1 MGLIVFA
8 LGRLLDAGVS
18 FSGLERKV
26 DIVDIVDIVDMVDIM
41 DIVDSKCMTSTASA
55 VAGL

>member
-1 MGLIVFA
+1 M
-8 LGRLLDAGVS
+8 
-18 FSGLERKV
+18 V
-26 DIVDIVDIVDMVDIM
+26 DIVDIVDIM